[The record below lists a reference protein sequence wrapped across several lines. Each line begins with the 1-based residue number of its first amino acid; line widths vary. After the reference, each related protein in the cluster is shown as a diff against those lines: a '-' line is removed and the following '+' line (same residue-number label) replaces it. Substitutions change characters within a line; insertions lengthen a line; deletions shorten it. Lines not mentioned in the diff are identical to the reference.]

1 MSKISSTILVIAIN
15 INGYNL
21 PIDRH
26 RSQNGKKKKKSVI
39 RCIQDSLETK
49 QLRKMSK
56 IEYEKIFKI
65 IRQMKQK
72 KAINIWQ
79 NIRKVKNDTKGYY
92 ILVKVTIERDNIAQ
106 LTSLHLRMVLGNFQ
120 TASTISTER
129 NT

>member
-26 RSQNGKKKKKSVI
+26 RSQNGKKKKSVI

-72 KAINIWQ
+72 KAINI
-79 NIRKVKNDTKGYY
+79 
-92 ILVKVTIERDNIAQ
+92 
-106 LTSLHLRMVLGNFQ
+106 
-120 TASTISTER
+120 
-129 NT
+129 